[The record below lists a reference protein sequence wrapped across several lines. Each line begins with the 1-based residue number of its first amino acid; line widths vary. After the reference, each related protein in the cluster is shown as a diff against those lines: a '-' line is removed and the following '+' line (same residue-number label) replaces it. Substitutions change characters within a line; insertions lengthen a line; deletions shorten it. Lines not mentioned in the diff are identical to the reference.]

1 MAEQSQVSRRA
12 LLGLLAG
19 GATAVTGCGMQT
31 ATGNSPATTAPTPDP
46 IKIRYGPDSSQWGE
60 LHLPTGTRKQGTAV
74 IIHGGFWLSE
84 YGADLGTPLAADL
97 ARRGWAAWNLEY
109 RRVGDGGGWP
119 ATLQDVATGI
129 DKLTDLAAGG
139 SYGHLDLTQVVA
151 IGHSA
156 GGQLAAWLAARP
168 HLAAG
173 APGAFTAR
181 RKGAVAVTGVVS
193 QAGVL
198 DLTVAAAA
206 GVGGSSVPDLLGG
219 GVAEYPDRYQ
229 IADPIKH
236 LPLGVPVHCVHSKDD
251 GNVPYSQSTAYVAAA
266 VKAGDVTKLH
276 TVQGDH
282 FSLIDATSDAWTVV
296 VDLLP
301 ELCNA

>member
-1 MAEQSQVSRRA
+1 MTSGTSSAS
-12 LLGLLAG
+12 
-19 GATAVTGCGMQT
+19 ATPG
-31 ATGNSPATTAPTPDP
+31 P
-46 IKIRYGPDSSQWGE
+46 IKIQYGQDSSQWGE
-60 LHLPTGTRKQGTAV
+60 LHLPTGTRNQGTVV

-84 YGADLGTPLAADL
+84 YGAELGTPLAADL
-97 ARRGWAAWNLEY
+97 ATRGWVVWNLEY

-129 DKLTDLAAGG
+129 DKLTDIAGAGKYG
-139 SYGHLDLTQVVA
+139 SIDVDHVVA

-156 GGQLAAWLAARP
+156 GGQLAAWLAARQQ
-168 HLAAG
+168 LAAG
-173 APGAFTAR
+173 APGAIAAGAKR
-181 RKGAVAVTGVVS
+181 AVAVTGVVS

-198 DLTVAAAA
+198 DLTVAAAT

-219 GVAEYPDRYQ
+219 TVEQHPDRYE

-236 LPLGVPVHCVHSKDD
+236 LPLGVPLHCVQSKDD

-266 VKAGDVTKLH
+266 TKAGDTAELH
-276 TVQGDH
+276 TVAGDH
-282 FSLIDATSDAWTVV
+282 FTLIDPTSAAWAVV

-301 ELCNA
+301 KLCGT